1 MSKKYPVVMNVPNIL
16 TLFRF
21 GCVGLLVWA
30 FLRERLAL
38 ALFFYLLAGFT
49 DVLDGYIARKYG
61 QITAAGKLLDPL
73 ADKLMLI
80 AVLVCL
86 FFRSYI
92 TPGILLIVL
101 IKELMMVA
109 GSILLLQKRD
119 QVVQSNLFGKFTAS
133 FFFISL
139 VLTFFHD
146 RVSPVDSI
154 MVYIATALSI
164 ASLLQY
170 WYLAMMRPYLQ
181 RRRESAGK
189 KS

>member
-154 MVYIATALSI
+154 MVYFATALSI

>member
-1 MSKKYPVVMNVPNIL
+1 
-16 TLFRF
+16 
-21 GCVGLLVWA
+21 
-30 FLRERLAL
+30 
-38 ALFFYLLAGFT
+38 
-49 DVLDGYIARKYG
+49 
-61 QITAAGKLLDPL
+61 
-73 ADKLMLI
+73 
-80 AVLVCL
+80 
-86 FFRSYI
+86 
-92 TPGILLIVL
+92 
-101 IKELMMVA
+101 MVA

-154 MVYIATALSI
+154 MVYFATALSI